1 MTIREAI
8 EAASRTKS
16 SADSWIGFVCAIE
29 ALAAVLAAPFTY
41 GVSLFALL
49 AIPPTAAVGACASNT
64 RRTVEL
70 TKVHLHML
78 ADLNYR

>member
-1 MTIREAI
+1 MTFREAI
-8 EAASRTKS
+8 EAASNVQS
-16 SADSWIGFVCAIE
+16 NADKWIGFICAIE
-29 ALAAVLAAPFTY
+29 ALVAVVAAPFTF
-41 GVSLFALL
+41 GISLFALL

-64 RRTVEL
+64 RRTAEL